1 MAGIGD
7 LTFDLYGYAYALLSC
22 LCQAAYLL
30 VVEFQVGGVC
40 VCGGGGGRVLRPT
53 YPALTQPAVLVYYVP
68 YLICTTS
75 SSDYKV
81 FRNYFPYLPWS

>member
-1 MAGIGD
+1 MLLVVAGCIVAGIGD

-40 VCGGGGGRVLRPT
+40 VCGGGGGGFYGPPTRPLLNLL
-53 YPALTQPAVLVYYVP
+53 Y
-68 YLICTTS
+68 
-75 SSDYKV
+75 
-81 FRNYFPYLPWS
+81 